1 MTRRLGAQELA
12 DCDELIAGRLQMT
25 LHDVGQ
31 PKIPMKSNQNWPPY
45 FAHAIGNPYFVSQR
59 FTRFEYQSC
68 DAFCFLM
75 FICWRMSIY
84 WDNLFIIDDI
94 YW

>member
-1 MTRRLGAQELA
+1 MTRRLGGQELA

-31 PKIPMKSNQNWPPY
+31 PEIPMKSNQNWPPY
-45 FAHAIGNPYFVSQR
+45 FAHVIGNPYFVSQR

-68 DAFCFLM
+68 DACCF
-75 FICWRMSIY
+75 FIAHAGA
-84 WDNLFIIDDI
+84 
-94 YW
+94 